1 MEGFVAV
8 AFYRGQ
14 VKYGNDMISQ
24 QSLASRE
31 NIAPPRYLAKQYLVI
46 FGTILIWL
54 FGSSNILQSYCSTK
68 IGRTAA
74 SLTEVTETLG
84 KATDEN

>member
-24 QSLASRE
+24 PTLASRE
-31 NIAPPRYLAKQYLVI
+31 NIAPPRYLAKAISGNIWQH
-46 FGTILIWL
+46 FDMDIWL
-54 FGSSNILQSYCSTK
+54 QQYCSTK
-68 IGRTAA
+68 IGQTAA